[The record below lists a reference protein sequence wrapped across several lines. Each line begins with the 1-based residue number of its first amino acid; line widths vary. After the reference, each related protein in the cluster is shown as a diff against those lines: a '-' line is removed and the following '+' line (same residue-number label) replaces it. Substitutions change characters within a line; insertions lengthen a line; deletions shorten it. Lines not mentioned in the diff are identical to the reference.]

1 MKNDQTISSRLK
13 KLMKE
18 KGISL
23 NRLAELSG
31 INKGNLSRYVSGESQ
46 PRQTSIHKLAQ
57 ALDVDEVWIMGL
69 SEDRKQEN
77 GTSRIFRKGY
87 ESAVKTLSRIIRIP
101 IFNPLSCGTGTW
113 VEEYPE
119 DYIGLPEGYIRTSLP
134 LIANEAEGD
143 SMEPTISNGDLLI
156 FAVGDEVQ
164 SGQVGAFGYEG
175 AFYCKRLRSHDGD
188 KWLYSDNPEYAPIRI
203 EKPEA
208 FQTLGKLR
216 AVVKKQ

>member
-1 MKNDQTISSRLK
+1 MTKS
-13 KLMKE
+13 
-18 KGISL
+18 
-23 NRLAELSG
+23 ELSG
-31 INKGNLSRYVSGESQ
+31 RLKHL
-46 PRQTSIHKLAQ
+46 
-57 ALDVDEVWIMGL
+57 
-69 SEDRKQEN
+69 RKQKGKTLAEMSKDTGLTPAALSNYEN
-77 GTSRIFRKGY
+77 GIRTPRMDTLDLLSDYFNVDLDYLTGKSEVENRYGFEGIYRKGY
-87 ESAVKTLSRIIRIP
+87 ESAMKTLSQIIRIP
-101 IFNPLSCGTGTW
+101 IFKPLSCGTGTW

-175 AFYCKRLRSHDGD
+175 AFYCKRLREHNGD
-188 KWLYSDNPEYAPIRI
+188 KWLHSDNPEYAPINI
-203 EKPEA
+203 EDEEA
-208 FQTLGKLR
+208 FRPIGKLR